1 MRRAAL
7 IWTALAI
14 SAVTLVLPLVAYA
27 VTADF
32 STVGPA
38 GRTTSSVTTN
48 HVTAEAF
55 YLNAGTYV
63 NTKTFLFVQNEVG
76 DRGLGVCSPG
86 ELGSTACGV
95 PGTYPGTGGGDINE
109 LSNQSKPELIRLK
122 IDDGWDWTSVS
133 VSSLDSAEMGKL
145 LYSNSD
151 SLSAATINGAGLVT
165 SFVGGGSTEEF
176 TFPVT
181 GPASS
186 AKYLYFIPG
195 PTGTDNDYL
204 VWKAD
209 VQFVPEPGSLLLL
222 APAVSA
228 VIVSGWLRRRRPR
241 GC

>member
-1 MRRAAL
+1 MRRGAL
-7 IWTALAI
+7 IRIALAV

-95 PGTYPGTGGGDINE
+95 PGTYPGTG
-109 LSNQSKPELIRLK
+109 
-122 IDDGWDWTSVS
+122 
-133 VSSLDSAEMGKL
+133 
-145 LYSNSD
+145 
-151 SLSAATINGAGLVT
+151 
-165 SFVGGGSTEEF
+165 
-176 TFPVT
+176 
-181 GPASS
+181 
-186 AKYLYFIPG
+186 
-195 PTGTDNDYL
+195 
-204 VWKAD
+204 
-209 VQFVPEPGSLLLL
+209 
-222 APAVSA
+222 
-228 VIVSGWLRRRRPR
+228 
-241 GC
+241 